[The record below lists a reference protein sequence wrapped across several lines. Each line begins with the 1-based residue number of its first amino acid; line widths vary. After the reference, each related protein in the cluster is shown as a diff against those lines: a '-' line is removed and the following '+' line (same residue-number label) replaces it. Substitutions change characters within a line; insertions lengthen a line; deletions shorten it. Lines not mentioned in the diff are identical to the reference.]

1 MPDDNALTDE
11 QIEAKFA
18 KIEAD
23 TAENRTLLQRVLD
36 ALKGGAPAPAPAPGG
51 GGAAG
56 DEAAFRAAIR
66 RELEA
71 AGAAEADKQFRSKAE
86 ETAASVADL
95 KAQIAAL
102 RETPPTPPVR
112 RAERVMGWRG

>member
-1 MPDDNALTDE
+1 MADQTGLTDE
-11 QIEAKFA
+11 QIEAKFT

-36 ALKGGAPAPAPAPGG
+36 ALKAGVPAPAPGG
-51 GGAAG
+51 GGAPAG

-71 AGAAEADKQFRSKAE
+71 AGAAEADKQFRTKAE

-102 RETPPTPPVR
+102 RETPPAAPVR
-112 RAERVMGWRG
+112 RVEGVMGWRG